1 MAMPPEERKRRQA
14 IIIAAHGKRCY
25 DSHTVR
31 FRYDSGIPAALEAM
45 AQATGTPLAEFIRT
59 ATEEQLVKDG
69 WLDELP
75 SAESE
80 DSDTPTE
87 E

>member
-14 IIIAAHGKRCY
+14 IVNAAHHKRCY
-25 DSHTVR
+25 QQWSVR

-45 AQATGTPLAEFIRT
+45 TQATGTPLAEFIRT

-75 SAESE
+75 STESE
-80 DSDTPTE
+80 DRDTPTE

>member
-1 MAMPPEERKRRQA
+1 MAMPPEERQSSHSKY
-14 IIIAAHGKRCY
+14 IA
-25 DSHTVR
+25 DSYQQWTVR

>member
-14 IIIAAHGKRCY
+14 IVNAAHHKRCY
-25 DSHTVR
+25 QQWTVR